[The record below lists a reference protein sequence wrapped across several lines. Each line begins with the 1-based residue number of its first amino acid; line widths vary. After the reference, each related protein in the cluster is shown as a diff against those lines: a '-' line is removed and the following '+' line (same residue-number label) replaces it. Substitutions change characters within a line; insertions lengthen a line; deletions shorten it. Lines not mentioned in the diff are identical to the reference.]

1 MIGQP
6 QIRKVAIAISL
17 AFAFFLTVF
26 LGSKLGVSYYS
37 RCQASKLLAVVR
49 QFHPGTTTEAQV
61 RTALKPFA
69 GYELESERQPND
81 RGFNGVDFAFENS
94 PPLPWTRFS
103 VHIDFVE
110 GLVAEI
116 NLSEMQVDHRGY
128 PHPNGASVTI
138 YSNRL
143 HSLPADFSG
152 YSEASHSTGSLDPQG
167 NWTGFKC
174 CYERFIRLD
183 ERATPAQLSQSLNF
197 QLHCLTSFLPCKDD
211 RQILP

>member
-1 MIGQP
+1 M
-6 QIRKVAIAISL
+6 AICL
-17 AFAFFLTVF
+17 ALVF
-26 LGSKLGVSYYS
+26 LLSIFFGSKLGVSYY
-37 RCQASKLLAVVR
+37 RRWKASKLLAVIR

-69 GYELESERQPND
+69 NYEMEADRQRDN
-81 RGFNGVDFAFENS
+81 RSNNEVDFAFENS
-94 PPLPWTRFS
+94 PPLPWTRFFS
-103 VHIDFVE
+103 RIDFVD

-116 NLSEMQVDHRGY
+116 YLSEMQVDHPGY

-152 YSEASHSTGSLDPQG
+152 YSEASHSTGGVDTRR
-167 NWTGFKC
+167 NWTGFEC
-174 CYERFIRLD
+174 CHERIVRLD
-183 ERATPAQLSQSLNF
+183 ERATPAQLSRSLNF
-197 QLHCLTSFLPCKDD
+197 QLHCLTSFLRCNDD